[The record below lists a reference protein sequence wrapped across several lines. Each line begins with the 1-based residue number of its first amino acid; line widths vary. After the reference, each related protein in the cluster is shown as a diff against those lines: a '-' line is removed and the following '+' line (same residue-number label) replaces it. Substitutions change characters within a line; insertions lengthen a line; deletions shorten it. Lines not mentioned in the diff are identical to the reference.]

1 MKIRYIENKDS
12 NDIYKWRNDI
22 STREMSFNKEIISLD
37 EHIKWFRN
45 SINNSNIKI
54 FIGEI
59 KDSKL
64 GICRFDFNQKLDITE
79 VSINMNPEY
88 RGKGYGKYLLK
99 ESIQLYINKK
109 SCVLKAQIKVNNT
122 ISKKLFLSVG
132 FKITKEKEDI
142 IEMNFCRKL
151 SFSKV
156 DKSDALELYQLLKNR
171 NHNII
176 LSALEREAAMDLID
190 EQSKIDLNKLIG
202 GVIAGII
209 KDVREG

>member
-64 GICRFDFNQKLDITE
+64 G
-79 VSINMNPEY
+79 
-88 RGKGYGKYLLK
+88 
-99 ESIQLYINKK
+99 
-109 SCVLKAQIKVNNT
+109 
-122 ISKKLFLSVG
+122 
-132 FKITKEKEDI
+132 
-142 IEMNFCRKL
+142 
-151 SFSKV
+151 
-156 DKSDALELYQLLKNR
+156 
-171 NHNII
+171 
-176 LSALEREAAMDLID
+176 
-190 EQSKIDLNKLIG
+190 
-202 GVIAGII
+202 
-209 KDVREG
+209 